1 VLLAWAAALLALLEP
16 RIALSRPELVF
27 LALACGVAG
36 LTALGAFW
44 SDSVTSTL
52 LEAERALV
60 VVAAVLALL
69 LAGDRT
75 WMLRGVVAAA
85 TLLAV
90 WNLVA
95 GGDEPFGYANGLG
108 ALVAVAIPL
117 ALRERFLWPALA
129 ALVPALVVSGSR
141 GSVIALGLAAIVAL
155 VRRPVLVVPAV
166 VAVVAV
172 AWVAYGFRD
181 DYYRVALHEARAAPI
196 VGTGPGTWEQWWLER
211 RPTPHQALDAHSVYL
226 ETLGEQGV
234 VGVALLVALLA
245 TPLVG
250 RPRDR
255 LVLAAYAVFVIHA
268 AVDWDREQ
276 PALWIAGLTAGIAF
290 LPRAAA
296 NDTRHNRRAAVVVAA
311 LALGG
316 LGALSGVAQI
326 SLERARDR
334 LAPTIS
340 RAWRR
345 SRGGPGGSSRGRR
358 GRSRCSASRS
368 SQPAARRPRLRHSDA
383 RFQKT
388 GAAGSSGTTWPRRAA
403 AAERATRRG
412 ASTRSAADGA
422 VRRRER

>member
-16 RIALSRPELVF
+16 RLALSQRELVF
-27 LALACGVAG
+27 LALTCGVAG

-52 LEAERALV
+52 LEAERALA
-60 VVAAVLALL
+60 VVAAVLVVL

-85 TLLAV
+85 TLLAA

-95 GGDEPFGYANGLG
+95 GGDEPFGYVNGLG
-108 ALVAVAIPL
+108 ALVAIAIPL
-117 ALRERFLWPALA
+117 ALRERALWPALA

-141 GSVIALGLAAIVAL
+141 GSIIALGLASIVAL

-181 DYYRVALHEARAAPI
+181 DYYRVALREARAAPI

-255 LVLAAYAVFVIHA
+255 LVLAAYAAFVIHA

-276 PALWIAGLTAGIAF
+276 PALWIGGLTAGIAL
-290 LPRAAA
+290 LPRAQV
-296 NDTRHNRRAAVVVAA
+296 TMSHKQRAALAVAA

-316 LGALSGVAQI
+316 LGVLSGAAQI
-326 SLERARDR
+326 SLARARDAAR
-334 LAPTIS
+334 ANDLARVETLTR
-340 RAWRR
+340 RARR
-345 SRGGPGGSSRGRR
+345 IEPWSSRPLEVLG
-358 GRSRCSASRS
+358 
-368 SQPAARRPRLRHSDA
+368 DA
-383 RFQKT
+383 QL
-388 GAAGSSGTTWPRRAA
+388 AAGRNAA
-403 AAERATRRG
+403 AAATLRRAL
-412 ASTRSAADGA
+412 AKD
-422 VRRRER
+422 RRRWQLWHDLAEASGSRRAGDEARRLNPLGG